1 MSAPEG
7 LTNLILARPQQQ
19 LSILPKF
26 ELQQLPIPMTLEDG
40 RFDIEGIRVAAEPEY
55 IKLAKEAREEV
66 EKAEQ
71 LGGLEELPGNEV
83 EIIPLGTGSAMP
95 SKYRNVSATLLRVPG
110 AGSILFDCG
119 EATLGQLARLYGQE
133 KLPEVLRDIKCIYI
147 SHLHA
152 DHHLGT
158 AAVLKA
164 IYQVKHNGKPAP
176 STPSKAA
183 TPNPDVSMAD
193 ADSTPTVSSLLDT
206 PGEIMWVI
214 GLGKYDGLLKEY
226 AEVEDIGYSWIRYI
240 ATEDIRVGQGRTL
253 R

>member
-1 MSAPEG
+1 MAAPEG
-7 LTNLILARPQQQ
+7 LENLIIARPQQQ

-26 ELQQLPIPMTLEDG
+26 ELQQLPIPMTLVDG
-40 RFDIEGIRVAAEPEY
+40 RFDIEGVRAATDHEY
-55 IKLAKEAREEV
+55 IKLAKEAREKV
-66 EKAEQ
+66 EKTEQPEGLEQ
-71 LGGLEELPGNEV
+71 LPGREV

-110 AGSILFDCG
+110 VGSILFDCG
-119 EATLGQLARLYGQE
+119 ETTLGQLARLYGRE
-133 KLPEVLRDIKCIYI
+133 ELPKVLKDIKCIYI

-164 IYQVKHNGKPAP
+164 IYQVKHNGEPAP
-176 STPSKAA
+176 SNPSKAA
-183 TPNPDVSMAD
+183 TPDPDISRAD
-193 ADSTPTVSSLLDT
+193 ADSTPTSPSLLDT
-206 PGEIMWVI
+206 PDNIMWVV

-226 AEVEDIGYSWIRYI
+226 ADVEDIGYSWIRYI
-240 ATEDIRVGQGRTL
+240 ATEEIRTGQGKTL